1 MPSRGE
7 PVIPFSPLKL
17 LKVDVETD
25 FNGVSMVMEFID
37 NNGAKLITPRMPY
50 PSDYDPM
57 RVNNAEC
64 RGDEIRIKNSD
75 GDLLTTVYADK
86 IEYDNPIG
94 TTLDPNGN
102 MCINPEEGE
111 ENLPIR
117 RFSARQEDASR
128 VGWGTALS
136 TAFGQAN
143 RAQQDL
149 DNVMQQEA
157 NAREAQRPTLGA
169 SAWFTEVADMTGTG
183 SALNLRF
190 GYPMTDRT
198 TVYDL
203 GEPTPPTP
211 KIKID
216 FDMKCT
222 CCDGKIHYPDKLI
235 SLLGEDGAIKYFKFC
250 KKTGSEPQLF
260 CCECFGIMKN
270 NSHIIS
276 AVNKMNQKIKD
287 LMDLSER
294 EEAVE
299 KREKELDEQLKDS
312 PKTKHGLWNRLTKK

>member
-1 MPSRGE
+1 MPQRT
-7 PVIPFSPLKL
+7 IPFSPLKL
-17 LKVDVETD
+17 LKVDVKTD
-25 FNGVSMVMEFID
+25 FNGVNMVMEFID
-37 NNGAKLITPRMPY
+37 NNGAKLITPIMPY

-57 RVNNAEC
+57 RVENAEC

-75 GDLLTTVYADK
+75 GDLLTTIYADK
-86 IEYDNPIG
+86 IEYENPVG

-111 ENLPIR
+111 ENLPLR
-117 RFSARQEDASR
+117 TFTASQADASQ
-128 VGWGTALS
+128 VGWGTAIS
-136 TAFGQAN
+136 TAIAQTN

-149 DNVMQQEA
+149 DNTMQQEA
-157 NAREAQRPTLGA
+157 NARILQPSPTLGA
-169 SAWFTEVADMTGTG
+169 SAWFGEQTGDVGTSQPGHPFRTVARDEP
-183 SALNLRF
+183 L
-190 GYPMTDRT
+190 Y
-198 TVYDL
+198 YDL
-203 GEPTPPTP
+203 GEPTQPTP

-235 SLLGEDGAIKYFKFC
+235 SLLGEEGTIKYFDFC
-250 KKTGSEPQLF
+250 KKNGSEPQLF

-294 EEAVE
+294 EEAIE
-299 KREKELDEQLKDS
+299 KREKELDEQLK
-312 PKTKHGLWNRLTKK
+312 KVKK